1 MNDMQGKEEH
11 RLKIKNPGVFIT
23 VLNDND
29 VLQGRGSGSMQNTG
43 NIRFRTMV
51 EELRPAYVATSSRKE
66 KAKMIT
72 SMVQLIQSRQGRFLQ
87 RLNDGEVDKLGLSS
101 NTEHFVEMT
110 DAEAAEKAKQA
121 IRYVHYKKV
130 PLEDKRRKKRAA
142 GSSDPPNNN
151 DSALFSPSSLRGGN
165 EKSSRNKDTIIDNN
179 GSGGNTNNIQKN
191 MIAAMILPNIANQ
204 GVGIQSQQ
212 MASVPGLNNMN
223 SMAQFR
229 PQQLQQAQLGQ
240 MLASFQDTTKPFT
253 AEPTQAIGQLQ
264 PFPAQQQQQQQ
275 QTSLLGTLQPNA
287 LQQLTSSLLST
298 NNLSQPLAATPI
310 AQQQQ
315 TLNTGSQ
322 NNQQNLQQQ
331 QHHQQLNALLQNL
344 LQQNQS
350 QQQNLQS
357 DTIIQSLLHQQ
368 QQQQQQLL
376 GALQQQQ
383 RLNSTI
389 QTLQQSHQVNSGPQ
403 LQQQSQQQQQQQQQ
417 QTNPMLALL
426 SNANANQKSPA
437 NSALSSFINQSLTT
451 STTNQQQQQQQQQQP
466 TPQQQQ
472 QQQATNSFL
481 SSMLSNPTSSPSS
494 NILLS
499 PTPLAGQVNMGGGI
513 GGQNGGSLQAMSGLG
528 NTNLPNDMGNNS
540 TQSVTTTSGN
550 TKRLKISVDNNNNR
564 TQV

>member
-1 MNDMQGKEEH
+1 MDDMQGKEEQ

-23 VLNDND
+23 VLNDYD

-72 SMVQLIQSRQGRFLQ
+72 SMVKLIQSRQGRFLQ

-142 GSSDPPNNN
+142 GIDPPN
-151 DSALFSPSSLRGGN
+151 GN
-165 EKSSRNKDTIIDNN
+165 AKSSRNKDTMIDN
-179 GSGGNTNNIQKN
+179 GGGNTNNIPMN
-191 MIAAMILPNIANQ
+191 MAAEMSLPNIVNQ
-204 GVGIQSQQ
+204 GVGGIQSQQ

-240 MLASFQDTTKPFT
+240 MLASLQDTTKPFA
-253 AEPTQAIGQLQ
+253 AEPTLAIGQLQ
-264 PFPAQQQQQQQ
+264 QFSAQHQQQA
-275 QTSLLGTLQPNA
+275 SLLGTLQPNA

-298 NNLSQPLAATPI
+298 NNLPQPLAATPT
-310 AQQQQ
+310 AQQQ
-315 TLNTGSQ
+315 TSALLNAGPQ

-331 QHHQQLNALLQNL
+331 QQLNALLQNL
-344 LQQNQS
+344 LHQNQS

-368 QQQQQQLL
+368 QQQQLL
-376 GALQQQQ
+376 GALQHQQ

-389 QTLQQSHQVNSGPQ
+389 QTLQQVHQPNSNPQ

-426 SNANANQKSPA
+426 SNASQKSPA
-437 NSALSSFINQSLTT
+437 NSALSSFINQSLPT
-451 STTNQQQQQQQQQQP
+451 STTNQQL

-481 SSMLSNPTSSPSS
+481 SSMLSNPSSSSS
-494 NILLS
+494 NHQQSNTMAPGGASVLLS
-499 PTPLAGQVNMGGGI
+499 PTPLSPSLPGTGMMTNGAGQVNMGG
-513 GGQNGGSLQAMSGLG
+513 
-528 NTNLPNDMGNNS
+528 
-540 TQSVTTTSGN
+540 
-550 TKRLKISVDNNNNR
+550 
-564 TQV
+564 